1 MRALLIEP
9 FGGIAGD
16 MLLAALLDL
25 EDERFGLGDLDQLAQ
40 ALLPGQVS
48 FEVEPTRR
56 RGLRGLHLRV
66 HAEGANPPSRHL
78 SDLIALLDGVQI
90 SERVRGE
97 SIEVLTRLAQAEAG
111 VHGIDLEQVHFHE
124 VGAVDTLID
133 VVGANL
139 ALERLGV
146 ERVFSSAPLVGAGSV
161 ICAHGELPV
170 PAPAVAQLLR
180 GREMRR
186 PSPGTSDGERTT
198 PTGAALLTH
207 WTETFELP
215 ERFWNQATGV
225 GAGSRDSEQGIANLL
240 RVELGSLS
248 APGLATE
255 PARREAWCMEVNID
269 DLSPEEVG
277 HALGQI
283 RAAGALEVWSVAAH
297 MKKDRPGAVLCAL
310 ARSEQR
316 AALEAVVFQWTSSL
330 GVRWTRLERTEC
342 GREQRRVDVAGSSV
356 RVTLRHRPPV
366 LEGAPFG
373 ESDLFPEHDDVVQAA
388 EAAGLTLRETR
399 ARAIEALLQSL

>member
-1 MRALLIEP
+1 MTVLLIEP

-16 MLLAALLDL
+16 MFLAALLDL
-25 EDERFGLGDLDQLAQ
+25 RDERFGLGDLEHLAQ
-40 ALLPGQVS
+40 ALLPGQVRL
-48 FEVEPTRR
+48 ELQDTRR

-66 HAEGANPPSRHL
+66 QAEGTSPPSRHL
-78 SDLIALLDGVQI
+78 SDLLALLEGVQL

-97 SIEVLTRLAQAEAG
+97 SVAVLTRLARAEAQ

-133 VVGANL
+133 VVGASL
-139 ALERLGV
+139 ALERLDV
-146 ERVFSSAPLVGAGSV
+146 ERVFSSAPLLGAGSV
-161 ICAHGELPV
+161 TCAHGELPV
-170 PAPAVAQLLR
+170 PAPAVAELLR
-180 GREMRR
+180 GREARR
-186 PSPGTSDGERTT
+186 PASSAADGERTT
-198 PTGAALLTH
+198 PTGAALLCQ
-207 WTETFELP
+207 WTDRFELP
-215 ERFWNQATGV
+215 ERFWNQRTGV
-225 GAGSRDSEQGIANLL
+225 GAGTRDSEQGIANLL

-248 APGLATE
+248 APGSSTE
-255 PARREAWCMEVNID
+255 PERREAWCMEVNLD

-283 RAAGALEVWSVAAH
+283 REAGALEAWSVAAH

-316 AALEAVVFQWTSSL
+316 SALEAAVFRWTSSL

-342 GREQRRVDVAGSSV
+342 GREQRRVEVAGSSV
-356 RVTLRHRPPV
+356 RVTLRQRPQA

-373 ESDLFPEHDDVVQAA
+373 ESDLFPEHDDLVQAA
-388 EAAGLTLRETR
+388 ESAGLTLREVR
-399 ARAIEALLQSL
+399 ARAIEALMQSL